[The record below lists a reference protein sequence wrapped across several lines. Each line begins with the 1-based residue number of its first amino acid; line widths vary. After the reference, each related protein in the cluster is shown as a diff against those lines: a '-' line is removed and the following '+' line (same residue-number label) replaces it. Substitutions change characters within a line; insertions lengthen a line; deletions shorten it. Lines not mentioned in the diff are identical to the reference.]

1 MTGALRLHPLNAV
14 ISLRKYLILL
24 AIPILRGVFSVD
36 EGLAAWV
43 KGLWLDGIVVG
54 AIVLLAWLRW
64 KMSRLVLESNRL
76 TYTRGLFWRTTDVFF
91 ADRLSVLHV
100 SYPFYLRPFGAAMV
114 QPETATAE
122 YRLFHP
128 ILVSKREVRR
138 IEAFFR
144 GSGSVRIRA
153 VSRPDP
159 SEVALA
165 AAASSNVVGGFAFA
179 LTVLSNTARYA
190 GEQTANRFLKLAS
203 QIVHKVSLGLPP
215 VVAIPLFTFAI
226 VYLLEFLHNLAE
238 YYRFSVSR
246 SKDTLCVEGGLF
258 ARYRLHTRLSAI
270 ESVDLRCGLF
280 ARWFTGTRVYVNAA
294 GFTLAAFTPAIIPSG
309 DAMDAMR
316 ELRRILPELGSLAC
330 PIRVAREKVR
340 IAYTLPPTL
349 LLFAIP
355 VAGGIAAFL
364 LPPFVSLMTFWGVM
378 ASLAI
383 LWQLCHKIAALRHTG
398 MGIYP
403 DHLALAYLSR
413 LRFHRVWIP
422 QERVARI
429 TVAQTA
435 RQARKGICSVH
446 VFETARRRRRHVV
459 RGVDAETAREALERH
474 GYPT

>member
-24 AIPILRGVFSVD
+24 AIPILRGVFAVD

-43 KGLWLDGIVVG
+43 KGLWLDGVVLG
-54 AIVLLAWLRW
+54 AVVLLAWLRW
-64 KMSRLVLESNRL
+64 RMSRLVLEADRL

-91 ADRLSVLHV
+91 ADRLSALHV

-144 GSGSVRIRA
+144 GRSPIRVRA

-165 AAASSNVVGGFAFA
+165 AAASSNVVGGFAFV
-179 LTVLSNTARYA
+179 LTFLSNTARYA
-190 GEQTANRFLKLAS
+190 GEQTANRFLNLAS
-203 QIVHKVSLGLPP
+203 RFVHKLSLGLPP
-215 VVAIPLFTFAI
+215 VVAVPLFAFA
-226 VYLLEFLHNLAE
+226 VLYLLEFLRNLAE

-246 SKDTLCVEGGLF
+246 ARDILCVEGGLF
-258 ARYRLHTRLSAI
+258 TRYRLYARLTSI

-280 ARWFTGTRVYVNAA
+280 ARWFTGVRVYANAA
-294 GFTLAAFTPAIIPSG
+294 GFTLAAFTPAIIPAGS
-309 DAMDAMR
+309 APDAMR
-316 ELRRILPELGSLAC
+316 ELRRILPEPGSLAC
-330 PIRVAREKVR
+330 PIRAERKKVR
-340 IAYTLPPTL
+340 VAYTLMPTL

-364 LPPFVSLMTFWGVM
+364 LPAFASLMTFWGVM
-378 ASLAI
+378 AALAI
-383 LWQLCHKIAALRHTG
+383 LWLLCHRIAALRHTG

-403 DHLALAYLSR
+403 DHLVLAYLSR

-422 QERVARI
+422 KGRIARI

-435 RQARKGICSVH
+435 YQARKGICTVR

-459 RGVDAETAREALERH
+459 RGVDAEAARKALERC
-474 GYPT
+474 GYPV